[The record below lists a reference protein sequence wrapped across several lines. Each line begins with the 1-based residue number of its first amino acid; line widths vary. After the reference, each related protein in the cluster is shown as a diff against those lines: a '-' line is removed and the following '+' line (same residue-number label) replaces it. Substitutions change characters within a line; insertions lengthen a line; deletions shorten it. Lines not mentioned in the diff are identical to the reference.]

1 MIKLNKRKKYLN
13 YFDVYNCI
21 DTDIYNFE
29 VYSYATNKRNG
40 IKTHEVMILD
50 FFKGNQRMN
59 SEQLEELKNHIKNC
73 YPKAIIRIVTER
85 HKYAP
90 ELNKDFISVSTK

>member
-21 DTDIYNFE
+21 DTDVYNFD
-29 VYSYATNKRNG
+29 VYGYATNKRNG
-40 IKTHEVMILD
+40 VKTYDVMILD
-50 FFKGNQRMN
+50 FFKGNKRLEN
-59 SEQLEELKNHIKNC
+59 KQLEELKKHIADC
-73 YPKAIIRIVTER
+73 YPNAIIRIVTER